1 MQQINFYT
9 TLHSLDTRGCHRVK
23 TVTSKEYAVPGSCS
37 RVVHAYIYGT
47 SCTRTSTQSTLLSL
61 SSFRNTVCNLQHLH
75 AEVYLV
81 IQIAAPLLTV

>member
-37 RVVHAYIYGT
+37 RVVHAYIYMELVVYV
-47 SCTRTSTQSTLLSL
+47 RLRKSTLLSL
-61 SSFRNTVCNLQHLH
+61 SSFSEHGL
-75 AEVYLV
+75 
-81 IQIAAPLLTV
+81 